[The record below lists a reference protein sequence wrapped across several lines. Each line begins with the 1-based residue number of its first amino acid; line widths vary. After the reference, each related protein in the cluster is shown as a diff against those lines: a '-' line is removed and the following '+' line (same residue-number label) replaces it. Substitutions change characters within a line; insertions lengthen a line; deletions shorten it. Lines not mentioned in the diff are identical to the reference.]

1 MKTSNKILL
10 GVFLTIIVLSATINL
25 MVYAKYKRGDS
36 VPFVRDETAKL
47 TTVNLPAAKYISIT
61 GLCNV
66 ELINSNK
73 PWFEVGQ
80 NEEKGIVYQVVGD
93 TIMISSKNLLI
104 NEQMENVQC
113 NYQLLKV
120 HFPAATQVFA
130 NYAHVRVK
138 GTADSAQAPSF
149 NIHLNK
155 KSLLLVYDE
164 NDSKFLNQLTL
175 SSDMSNINLEDH
187 LVINNLNLKLAN
199 SSLFD
204 SKKAGIKGLTLD
216 VDDNST
222 IKLSGSSI
230 KNLK

>member
-10 GVFLTIIVLSATINL
+10 GIFLTIIVLSATINL
-25 MVYAKYKRGDS
+25 MVYARYKRGDS

-66 ELINSNK
+66 ALINSNK
-73 PWFEVGQ
+73 PWFEVRQ

-93 TIMISSKNLLI
+93 TVVISSKTLLI

-113 NYQLLKV
+113 NHQLLNL

-155 KSLLLVYDE
+155 SLLLMYDE

-175 SSDMSNINLEDH
+175 SSDKSNINLEDR

-204 SKKAGIKGLTLD
+204 SKKAEIRGLTLD

-222 IKLSGSSI
+222 IKLSGSGI

>member
-25 MVYAKYKRGDS
+25 MVYARYKKGDY
-36 VPFVRDETAKL
+36 VPFVREESADL
-47 TTVNLPAAKYISIT
+47 TTVNLPASKYVSIT

-73 PWFEVGQ
+73 PWFEIRQ
-80 NEEKGIVYQVVGD
+80 NEEKGIVYKMVGD
-93 TIMISSKNLLI
+93 TIVISSKNLLI
-104 NEQMENVQC
+104 NDQMENVEC
-113 NYQLLKV
+113 NFQLLKL

-155 KSLLLVYDE
+155 KSILLMYDE
-164 NDSKFLNQLTL
+164 NDSKFLNQVTL
-175 SSDMSNINLEDH
+175 SSDKSNINLEDR

-199 SSLFD
+199 SSQFD
-204 SKKAGIKGLTLD
+204 SKKAGIRGLTLD